1 MMFRNFCKIKLVHWL
16 NLLTLKLTILG
27 NFKREDFKL
36 QRLGTEYG
44 GWWIPLSALD
54 DDRSKVL
61 VSVGLGYDVS
71 FDSELIERGFRVIG
85 LDQQVECVAF
95 AENAIS
101 SKNATFIC
109 RGLGVESG
117 TLRFFAPRNPMH
129 DSWSITNA
137 QNTNIEQ
144 SRIFE
149 VVSFVELC
157 AEYPEIVSSNFSM
170 LKMDIEGAEL
180 PILNAICSHLEFDFI
195 GVEMDCLILIPF
207 LNFTQRFR
215 KIAQVRN
222 LISKLKSQGYAL
234 IHLDNFNFFLI
245 RID

>member
-1 MMFRNFCKIKLVHWL
+1 MFRNFCKIKLVHWL

-27 NFKREDFKL
+27 NFKRKDFKL

-44 GWWIPLSALD
+44 GWWIPLSALE

-85 LDQQVECVAF
+85 LDQQVECVSY
-95 AENAIS
+95 AENAIT
-101 SKNATFIC
+101 SKYATFIC

-117 TLRFFAPRNPMH
+117 QVRFFAPRNPLH

-149 VVSFVELC
+149 VLSFAELC
-157 AEYPEIVSSNFSM
+157 KEYPEIVNSNFSM

-180 PILNAICSHLEFDFI
+180 PILNAIYSDLEFDFI

-207 LNFTQRFR
+207 LSFTQRFR

-222 LISKLKSQGYAL
+222 LISKLKSHGYAL
-234 IHLDNFNFFLI
+234 IHLDNFNFFLMK
-245 RID
+245 ID

>member
-1 MMFRNFCKIKLVHWL
+1 MNLTNLCKLKLVSWL

-27 NFKREDFKL
+27 NFKNEGFKL

-44 GWWIPLSALD
+44 GWWIPLSALEGD
-54 DDRSKVL
+54 KSKLL

-71 FDSELIERGFRVIG
+71 FDSELVKRGFRVIG
-85 LDQQVECVAF
+85 LDQQVECVAY
-95 AENAIS
+95 AENKIS
-101 SKNATFIC
+101 SRNATFLC

-117 TLRFFAPRNPMH
+117 QVRFFAPRNPLH

-149 VVSFVELC
+149 VVSFAELC
-157 AEYPEIVSSNFSM
+157 KEYPEIVNSNFSM

-180 PILNAICSHLEFDFI
+180 PILNAIYSDLEFDFI

-207 LNFTQRFR
+207 LNFAQRFR

-222 LISKLKSQGYAL
+222 LISKLKSKGYAL
-234 IHLDNFNFFLI
+234 IHLDNSNFFLMKI
-245 RID
+245 E